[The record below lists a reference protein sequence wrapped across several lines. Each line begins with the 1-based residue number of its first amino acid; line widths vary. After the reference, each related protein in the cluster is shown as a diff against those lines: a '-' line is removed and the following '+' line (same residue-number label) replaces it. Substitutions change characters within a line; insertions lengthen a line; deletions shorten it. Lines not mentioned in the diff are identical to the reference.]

1 MGQKIVAKTLDECLR
16 IASNKLSKP
25 QSNIKYTIVSQKK
38 GLFHKECII
47 DVEDEQEV
55 EQEVE
60 QEDEKSAIEED
71 VVNTNPVE
79 TIQPERVKVED
90 GKIILLTNENEYFNL
105 KVDSSVTLTID
116 GMPFQKDQKVNSK
129 SVIKYS
135 CQGVKGSRNMK
146 LTTNDLEARISIDY
160 DLPLI
165 GSVKCNIRGTTLFVN
180 LDLQKADDMPH
191 YTVDEIRKVLSD
203 KNIVYGID
211 EEAIKKASTDKKVD
225 NLVIAKG
232 LKAIDDEND
241 EIKINIEEVKSDENL
256 EDKKIDYRAAKAIKS
271 VDVGDL
277 IAELIIGREGKDG
290 VNIYGNPIKRKLKK
304 SLQLKVGEGCKI
316 EGNRVIAIREGQLSI
331 KGNTFIVHQVLEVD
345 NDVDIKSGNI
355 KFVGDVKIN
364 RNVSEGMTVE
374 AGNNL
379 EIDGNIEQATIMAR
393 GNCILRGSVINS
405 RVYVGVEGENEHD
418 KLTKLNNL
426 LNDVNILS
434 ACLKELEE
442 KGVLDGKNVGQV
454 ARLIIDSKCRSTN
467 SDGNEVLKLQIEG
480 DNFIRLKQVIKS
492 KIVGLGPASIKYS
505 QELNEVK
512 ERLETEIEPIQAR
525 LNESSNLYL
534 NYIQDS
540 NITTTGNVYIEGKGQ
555 YTSKINSMGDIT
567 FTRDNA
573 VCRGGE
579 LIAGGNISAKTIGST
594 GGVSTIL
601 RVPKDGVITAEVAYN
616 NTIFFF
622 GERKYTLEIPS
633 KKLKAYMENG
643 EINVDKLIL

>member
-16 IASNKLSKP
+16 IAANKLSKP

-55 EQEVE
+55 ER
-60 QEDEKSAIEED
+60 EDKKSDIEEE
-71 VVNTNPVE
+71 VMNTKPVE
-79 TIQPERVKVED
+79 IIQPERVKVED
-90 GKIILLTNENEYFNL
+90 GKITLLTNENEYFNL

-116 GMPFQKDQKVNSK
+116 GMPFLEDQKVNSN

-146 LTTNDLEARISIDY
+146 ITTSDLEARISIEY
-160 DLPLI
+160 DLSLI

-180 LDLQKADDMPH
+180 LDLQKADDIPH

-211 EEAIKKASTDKKVD
+211 EEAIKKASTDSKVD
-225 NLVIAKG
+225 NLLIAKG
-232 LKAIDDEND
+232 VKAIDDEDD
-241 EIKINIEEVKSDENL
+241 EIKINDIEERKADNDHEN
-256 EDKKIDYRAAKAIKS
+256 KKIDYRAARTIKS

-290 VNIYGNPIKRKLKK
+290 INIYGNPIKRKLKK
-304 SLQLKVGEGCKI
+304 SLQLKAGEGCKI
-316 EGNRVIAIREGQLSI
+316 EGNQVIAIREGQLSI

-345 NDVDIKSGNI
+345 NDVDIKSGSI

-379 EIDGNIEQATIMAR
+379 EIEGNIEQATIMAR

-405 RVYVGVEGENEHD
+405 RVYVGVEGEDEHD
-418 KLTKLNNL
+418 KLTKLNKL
-426 LNDVNILS
+426 LNDVNIII

-525 LNESSNLYL
+525 LNESSNIYL

-540 NITTTGNVYIEGKGQ
+540 NITTTGNAYIEGKGQ
-555 YTSKINSMGDIT
+555 YTSKINSMGDII

>member
-16 IASNKLSKP
+16 IAANKLSKP
-25 QSNIKYTIVSQKK
+25 QSNIKYTIISQKK

-55 EQEVE
+55 ER
-60 QEDEKSAIEED
+60 EDKKSDIEEE
-71 VVNTNPVE
+71 VMNTKPVE
-79 TIQPERVKVED
+79 IIQPERVKVED
-90 GKIILLTNENEYFNL
+90 GKITLLTNENEYFNL

-116 GMPFQKDQKVNSK
+116 GMPFLEDQKVNSN

-211 EEAIKKASTDKKVD
+211 EEAIKKASTDSKVD
-225 NLVIAKG
+225 NLLIAKG
-232 LKAIDDEND
+232 VKAIDDEDD
-241 EIKINIEEVKSDENL
+241 EIKINDIEERKADNDHEN
-256 EDKKIDYRAAKAIKS
+256 KKIDYRAARTIKS

-290 VNIYGNPIKRKLKK
+290 INIYGNPIKRKLKK
-304 SLQLKVGEGCKI
+304 SLQLKAGEGCKI

-345 NDVDIKSGNI
+345 NDVDIKSGSI

-374 AGNNL
+374 VGNNL
-379 EIDGNIEQATIMAR
+379 EIEGNVEQATIMAR

-405 RVYVGVEGENEHD
+405 RVYVGVEGEDEHD
-418 KLTKLNNL
+418 KLTKLNKL
-426 LNDVNILS
+426 LNDVNIII

-525 LNESSNLYL
+525 LNESSNIYL

-540 NITTTGNVYIEGKGQ
+540 NITTTGNAYIEGKGQ
-555 YTSKINSMGDIT
+555 YTSKINSMGDII

>member
-16 IASNKLSKP
+16 IAANKLSKP
-25 QSNIKYTIVSQKK
+25 QSNIKYTIISQKK

-55 EQEVE
+55 ER
-60 QEDEKSAIEED
+60 EDKKSDIEEE
-71 VVNTNPVE
+71 VMNTKPVE
-79 TIQPERVKVED
+79 IIQPERVKVED
-90 GKIILLTNENEYFNL
+90 GKITLLTNENEYFNL

-116 GMPFQKDQKVNSK
+116 GMPFLEDQKVNSN

-146 LTTNDLEARISIDY
+146 ITTSDLEARISIEY

-180 LDLQKADDMPH
+180 LDLQKADDIPH

-211 EEAIKKASTDKKVD
+211 EEAIKKASTDSKVD
-225 NLVIAKG
+225 NLLIAKG
-232 LKAIDDEND
+232 VKAIDDEDD
-241 EIKINIEEVKSDENL
+241 EIKINDIEERKADNDHEN
-256 EDKKIDYRAAKAIKS
+256 KKIDYRAARTIKS

-290 VNIYGNPIKRKLKK
+290 INIYGNPIKRKLKK
-304 SLQLKVGEGCKI
+304 SLQLKAGEGCKI

-345 NDVDIKSGNI
+345 NDVDIKSGSI

-374 AGNNL
+374 VGNNL
-379 EIDGNIEQATIMAR
+379 EIEGNVEQATIMAR

-405 RVYVGVEGENEHD
+405 RVYVGVEGEDEHD
-418 KLTKLNNL
+418 KLTKLNKL
-426 LNDVNILS
+426 LNDVNIII

-525 LNESSNLYL
+525 LNESSNIYL

-540 NITTTGNVYIEGKGQ
+540 NITTTGNAYIEGKGQ
-555 YTSKINSMGDIT
+555 YTSKINSMGDII

>member
-16 IASNKLSKP
+16 IAANKLSKP

-55 EQEVE
+55 ER
-60 QEDEKSAIEED
+60 EDKKSDIEEE
-71 VVNTNPVE
+71 VMNTKPVE
-79 TIQPERVKVED
+79 IIQPERVKVED
-90 GKIILLTNENEYFNL
+90 GKITLLTNENEYFNL

-116 GMPFQKDQKVNSK
+116 GMPFLEDQKVNSN

-146 LTTNDLEARISIDY
+146 ITTSDLEARISIEY

-180 LDLQKADDMPH
+180 LDLQKADDIPH

-211 EEAIKKASTDKKVD
+211 EEAIKKASTDSKVD
-225 NLVIAKG
+225 NLLIAKG
-232 LKAIDDEND
+232 VKAIDDEDD
-241 EIKINIEEVKSDENL
+241 EIKINDIEERKADNDHEN
-256 EDKKIDYRAAKAIKS
+256 KKIDYRAARTIKS

-290 VNIYGNPIKRKLKK
+290 INIYGNPIKRKLKK
-304 SLQLKVGEGCKI
+304 SLQLKAGEGCKI

-345 NDVDIKSGNI
+345 NDVDIKSGSI

-374 AGNNL
+374 VGNNL
-379 EIDGNIEQATIMAR
+379 EIEGNVEQATIMAR

-405 RVYVGVEGENEHD
+405 RVYVGVEGEDEHD
-418 KLTKLNNL
+418 KLTKLNKL
-426 LNDVNILS
+426 LNDVNIII

-525 LNESSNLYL
+525 LNESSNIYL

-540 NITTTGNVYIEGKGQ
+540 NITTTGNAYIEGKGQ
-555 YTSKINSMGDIT
+555 YTSKINSMGDII

>member
-16 IASNKLSKP
+16 IAANKLSKP
-25 QSNIKYTIVSQKK
+25 QSNIKYTIISQKK

-55 EQEVE
+55 ER
-60 QEDEKSAIEED
+60 EDKKSNIEEE
-71 VVNTNPVE
+71 VMNTKPVE
-79 TIQPERVKVED
+79 IIQPERVKVED
-90 GKIILLTNENEYFNL
+90 GKITLLTNENEYFNL

-116 GMPFQKDQKVNSK
+116 GMPFLEDQKVNSN

-146 LTTNDLEARISIDY
+146 ITTSDLEARISIEY

-180 LDLQKADDMPH
+180 LDLQKADDIPH

-211 EEAIKKASTDKKVD
+211 EEAIKKASTDSKVD
-225 NLVIAKG
+225 NLLIAKG
-232 LKAIDDEND
+232 VKAIDDEDD
-241 EIKINIEEVKSDENL
+241 EIKINDIEERKADNDHEN
-256 EDKKIDYRAAKAIKS
+256 KKIDYRAARTIKS

-290 VNIYGNPIKRKLKK
+290 INIYGNPIKRKLKK
-304 SLQLKVGEGCKI
+304 SLQLKAGEGCKI
-316 EGNRVIAIREGQLSI
+316 EGNQVIAIREGQLSI

-345 NDVDIKSGNI
+345 NDVDIKSGSI

-379 EIDGNIEQATIMAR
+379 EIEGNVEQATIMAR
-393 GNCILRGSVINS
+393 GNCTLRGSVINS

-418 KLTKLNNL
+418 KLTKLNKL
-426 LNDVNILS
+426 LNDVNIIS
-434 ACLKELEE
+434 SCLKELEE
-442 KGVLDGKNVGQV
+442 KGVLDGKNVGQA
-454 ARLIIDSKCRSTN
+454 ARLIIDSKCRSIN

-480 DNFIRLKQVIKS
+480 ENFIRLKQVIKS

-512 ERLETEIEPIQAR
+512 DRIETEIEPIQAR
-525 LNESSNLYL
+525 LNESSNIYL

-622 GERKYTLEIPS
+622 GERKYTLEISS

>member
-16 IASNKLSKP
+16 IAANKLSKP
-25 QSNIKYTIVSQKK
+25 QSNIKYTIISQKK

-55 EQEVE
+55 ER
-60 QEDEKSAIEED
+60 EDKKSDIEEE
-71 VVNTNPVE
+71 VMNTKPVE
-79 TIQPERVKVED
+79 IIQPERVKVED
-90 GKIILLTNENEYFNL
+90 GKITLLTNENEYFNL

-116 GMPFQKDQKVNSK
+116 GMPFLEDQKVNSN

-211 EEAIKKASTDKKVD
+211 EEAIKKASTDSKVD
-225 NLVIAKG
+225 NLLIAKG
-232 LKAIDDEND
+232 VKAIDDEDD
-241 EIKINIEEVKSDENL
+241 EIKINDIEERKADNDHEN
-256 EDKKIDYRAAKAIKS
+256 KKIDYRAARTIKS

-290 VNIYGNPIKRKLKK
+290 INIYGNPIKRKLKK
-304 SLQLKVGEGCKI
+304 SLQLKAGEGCKI
-316 EGNRVIAIREGQLSI
+316 EGNQVIAIREGQLSI

-345 NDVDIKSGNI
+345 NDVDIKSGSI

-374 AGNNL
+374 VGNNL
-379 EIDGNIEQATIMAR
+379 EIEGNVEQATIMAR

-405 RVYVGVEGENEHD
+405 RVYVGVEGEDEHD
-418 KLTKLNNL
+418 KLTKLNKL
-426 LNDVNILS
+426 LNDVNIII

-525 LNESSNLYL
+525 LNESSNIYL

-540 NITTTGNVYIEGKGQ
+540 NITTTGNAYIEGKGQ

>member
-16 IASNKLSKP
+16 IAANKLSKP
-25 QSNIKYTIVSQKK
+25 QSNIKYTIISQKK

-55 EQEVE
+55 ER
-60 QEDEKSAIEED
+60 EDKKSDIEEE
-71 VVNTNPVE
+71 VMNTKPVE
-79 TIQPERVKVED
+79 IIQPERVKVED
-90 GKIILLTNENEYFNL
+90 GKITLLTNENEYFNL

-116 GMPFQKDQKVNSK
+116 GMPFLEDQKVNSN

-146 LTTNDLEARISIDY
+146 ITTSDLEARISIEY

-180 LDLQKADDMPH
+180 LDLQKADDIPH

-211 EEAIKKASTDKKVD
+211 EEAIKKASTDSKVD
-225 NLVIAKG
+225 NLLIAKG
-232 LKAIDDEND
+232 VKAIDDEDD
-241 EIKINIEEVKSDENL
+241 EIKINDIEERKADNDHEN
-256 EDKKIDYRAAKAIKS
+256 KKIDYRAARTIKS

-290 VNIYGNPIKRKLKK
+290 INIYGNPIKRKLKK
-304 SLQLKVGEGCKI
+304 SLQLKAGEGCKI

-345 NDVDIKSGNI
+345 NDVDIKSGSI

-379 EIDGNIEQATIMAR
+379 EIEGNIEQATIMAR

-405 RVYVGVEGENEHD
+405 RVYVGVEGEDEHD
-418 KLTKLNNL
+418 KLTKLNKL
-426 LNDVNILS
+426 LNDVNIII

-525 LNESSNLYL
+525 LNESSNIYL

-540 NITTTGNVYIEGKGQ
+540 NITTTGNAYIEGKGQ

>member
-16 IASNKLSKP
+16 IAANKLSKP
-25 QSNIKYTIVSQKK
+25 QSNIKYTIISQKK

-55 EQEVE
+55 ER
-60 QEDEKSAIEED
+60 EDKKSDIEEE
-71 VVNTNPVE
+71 VMNTKPVE
-79 TIQPERVKVED
+79 IIQPERVKVED
-90 GKIILLTNENEYFNL
+90 GKITLLTNENEYFNL

-116 GMPFQKDQKVNSK
+116 GMPFLEDQKVNSN

-146 LTTNDLEARISIDY
+146 ITTSDLEARISIEY

-211 EEAIKKASTDKKVD
+211 EEAIKKASTDSKVD
-225 NLVIAKG
+225 NLLIAKG
-232 LKAIDDEND
+232 VKAIDDEDD
-241 EIKINIEEVKSDENL
+241 EIKINDIEERKADNDHEN
-256 EDKKIDYRAAKAIKS
+256 KKIDYRAARTIKS

-290 VNIYGNPIKRKLKK
+290 INIYGNPIKRKLKK
-304 SLQLKVGEGCKI
+304 SLQLKAGEGCKI

-345 NDVDIKSGNI
+345 NDVDIKSGSI

-374 AGNNL
+374 VGNNL
-379 EIDGNIEQATIMAR
+379 EIEGNVEQATIMAR

-405 RVYVGVEGENEHD
+405 RVYVGVEGEDEHD
-418 KLTKLNNL
+418 KLTKLNKL
-426 LNDVNILS
+426 LNDVNIII

-525 LNESSNLYL
+525 LNESSNIYL

-540 NITTTGNVYIEGKGQ
+540 NITTTGNAYIEGKGQ
-555 YTSKINSMGDIT
+555 YTSKINSMGDII

>member
-16 IASNKLSKP
+16 IAANKLSKP

-55 EQEVE
+55 ER
-60 QEDEKSAIEED
+60 EDKKSDIEEE
-71 VVNTNPVE
+71 VMNTKPVE
-79 TIQPERVKVED
+79 IIQPERVKVED
-90 GKIILLTNENEYFNL
+90 GKITLLTNENEYFNL

-116 GMPFQKDQKVNSK
+116 GMPFLEDQKVNSN

-146 LTTNDLEARISIDY
+146 ITTSDLEARISIEY
-160 DLPLI
+160 DLSLI

-180 LDLQKADDMPH
+180 LDLQKADDIPH

-211 EEAIKKASTDKKVD
+211 EEAIKKASTDSKVD
-225 NLVIAKG
+225 NLLIAKG
-232 LKAIDDEND
+232 VKAIDDEDD
-241 EIKINIEEVKSDENL
+241 EIKINDIEERKADNDHEN
-256 EDKKIDYRAAKAIKS
+256 KKIDYRAARTIKS

-290 VNIYGNPIKRKLKK
+290 INIYGNPIKRKLKK
-304 SLQLKVGEGCKI
+304 SLQLKAGEGCKI
-316 EGNRVIAIREGQLSI
+316 EGNQVIAIREGQLSI

-345 NDVDIKSGNI
+345 NDVDIKSGSI

-379 EIDGNIEQATIMAR
+379 EIEGNIEQATIMAR

-405 RVYVGVEGENEHD
+405 RVYVGVEGEDEHD
-418 KLTKLNNL
+418 KLTKLNKL
-426 LNDVNILS
+426 LNDVNIII

-525 LNESSNLYL
+525 LNESSNIYL

-540 NITTTGNVYIEGKGQ
+540 NITTTGNAYIEGKGQ

>member
-16 IASNKLSKP
+16 IAANKLSKP

-55 EQEVE
+55 ER
-60 QEDEKSAIEED
+60 EDKKSDIEEE
-71 VVNTNPVE
+71 VMNTKPVE
-79 TIQPERVKVED
+79 IIQPERVKVED
-90 GKIILLTNENEYFNL
+90 GKITLLTNENEYFNL

-116 GMPFQKDQKVNSK
+116 GMPFLEDQKVNSN

-211 EEAIKKASTDKKVD
+211 EEAIKKASTDSKVD
-225 NLVIAKG
+225 NLLIAKG
-232 LKAIDDEND
+232 VKAIDDEDD
-241 EIKINIEEVKSDENL
+241 EIKINDIEERKADNDHEN
-256 EDKKIDYRAAKAIKS
+256 KKIDYRAARTIKS

-290 VNIYGNPIKRKLKK
+290 INIYGNPIKRKLKK
-304 SLQLKVGEGCKI
+304 SLQLKAGEGCKI
-316 EGNRVIAIREGQLSI
+316 EGNQVIAIREGQLSI

-345 NDVDIKSGNI
+345 NDVDIKSGSI

-379 EIDGNIEQATIMAR
+379 EIEGNIEQATIMAR

-405 RVYVGVEGENEHD
+405 RVYVGVEGEDEHD
-418 KLTKLNNL
+418 KLTKLNKL
-426 LNDVNILS
+426 LNDVNIII

-525 LNESSNLYL
+525 LNESSNIYL

-540 NITTTGNVYIEGKGQ
+540 NITTTGNAYIEGKGQ